1 MNRSMTAGLCVLLC
15 TLLSVSLV
23 FAENRYVSEEF
34 EITLRTGPAT
44 DRKIIA
50 LVPTGS
56 LVELLDEGDEWSQIR
71 LANGKEGWVQNR
83 FLTPTPPAALRLE
96 RLQLKHDEVIA
107 QNKALEQKIAD
118 LSSGNRTVGDELK
131 QTRDELNKVQNA
143 YDALKRESAEFL
155 KFKATYEK
163 NVKELQEA
171 RAKAEK
177 FESEFNKLAN
187 NKIYEGL
194 LYGGGL
200 VFLGMI
206 VGFIL
211 KKPKRRTGLL

>member
-1 MNRSMTAGLCVLLC
+1 MNRSMTAGICVLLC
-15 TLLSVSLV
+15 MLLSVSLV
-23 FAENRYVSEEF
+23 FADNRYVSEEF

-56 LVELLDEGDEWSQIR
+56 LVELLDEGEEWSQIR
-71 LANGKEGWVQNR
+71 LPNGKEGWVQNR

-96 RLQLKHDEVIA
+96 RLQRKHDEVLA

-200 VFLGMI
+200 VFLGMV